1 MSTATLV
8 SMCFWEVCCGRN
20 FSFAFHPLLSRA
32 DLENHSVTCSPVG
45 TALGQCCEDACWVA
59 GTQGCPMQDP
69 GVFLGSADACD
80 RSEEA
85 VASRRGQVTEVS
97 INQVINQLISCQPSV
112 SRDL

>member
-8 SMCFWEVCCGRN
+8 SMRFWEACCRIN
-20 FSFAFHPLLSRA
+20 FSFAFHSLLSRA
-32 DLENHSVTCSPVG
+32 DLENHS
-45 TALGQCCEDACWVA
+45 TALGRCCEDVRWVA
-59 GTQGCPMQDP
+59 GTQGRPMQDP